1 MLAPFNFAL
10 APALRIAI
18 VPVAQ
23 VKKKALMSL
32 YKKHGFLIFTYAGK
46 KDFSRETIQS
56 I

>member
-1 MLAPFNFAL
+1 
-10 APALRIAI
+10 

-32 YKKHGFLIFTYAGK
+32 YKKHGFLIFIYAGK